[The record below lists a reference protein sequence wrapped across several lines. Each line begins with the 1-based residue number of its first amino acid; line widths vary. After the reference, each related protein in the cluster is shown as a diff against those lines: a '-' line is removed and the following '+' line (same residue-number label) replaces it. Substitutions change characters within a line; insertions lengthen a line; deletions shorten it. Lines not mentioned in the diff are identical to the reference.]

1 MTSISGKIGFIGIG
15 AMGTPMAGN
24 LVKAGYK
31 LVIYDADPKRALA
44 LAAAHQVEIAE
55 NLAAAGAACEIVITM
70 LPDDRVVRKVV
81 LGEGIHSVKC
91 ELTPTRNG
99 RAYAGTVMGREI
111 VYERGREQ
119 VQADIDRLNPTVR
132 KSGRR

>member
-44 LAAAHQVEIAE
+44 LAAAHKVEIAE
-55 NLAAAGAACEIVITM
+55 NLAAVGAACEIVITM
-70 LPDDRVVRKVV
+70 LPDGKSVRRVLCGENDNFHDCVV
-81 LGEGIHSVKC
+81 
-91 ELTPTRNG
+91 
-99 RAYAGTVMGREI
+99 AAGH
-111 VYERGREQ
+111 
-119 VQADIDRLNPTVR
+119 A
-132 KSGRR
+132 